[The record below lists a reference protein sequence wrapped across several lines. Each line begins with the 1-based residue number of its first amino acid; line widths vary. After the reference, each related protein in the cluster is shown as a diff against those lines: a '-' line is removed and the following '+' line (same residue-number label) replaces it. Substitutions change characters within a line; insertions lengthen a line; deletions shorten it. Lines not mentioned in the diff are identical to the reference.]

1 MAFTKSIL
9 SSIAIVLLSST
20 FPSIA
25 QSDSS
30 EEPIQFIPQANR
42 EPPESDSGP
51 GTRGICVPTE
61 IPLTAVVGRQNLLDL
76 TLGDRPTFWIYIPYS
91 SSDVNSAIFSLQDEA
106 GEVEIWG
113 TQLQLKNTP
122 GIVAIS
128 PPETVPPLEVSR
140 TYRWYFE
147 MDCAGD
153 SIDPASPPTVSLKG
167 VVTRVSD
174 PAIETELKSAQTAP
188 ERARIYARNGLWY
201 DAVTALGSLLLEDPQ
216 NAQIRELWT
225 QLLGDEEA
233 GLEDISREPIAG
245 RAVPQP

>member
-1 MAFTKSIL
+1 MAFTQSIL
-9 SSIAIVLLSST
+9 PSIAIALLALT
-20 FPSIA
+20 PPSIA
-25 QSDSS
+25 QPSNS
-30 EEPIQFIPQANR
+30 EESIRFTPRANR

-51 GTRGICVPTE
+51 GTRGTCVQTE

-76 TLGDRPTFWIYIPYS
+76 TMGDRPTFWVYIPYS
-91 SSDVNSAIFSLQDEA
+91 SSDVNSAFFSLQDEA

-113 TQLQLKNTP
+113 TQLQLQNTP

-128 PPETVPPLEVSR
+128 LPETVPPLEVGR

-147 MDCAGD
+147 MDCAWD
-153 SIDPASPPTVSLKG
+153 SASPATASLKG

-174 PAIETELKSAQTAP
+174 PAIEAELKSAQTAP

-201 DAVTALGSLLLEDPQ
+201 DAVTELGSLLLEDPQ